1 MGTIPTKARTPTL
14 PTKGNRLV
22 PKLSNRC
29 QQTPNSLSTRKYNYM
44 RQPTTFRKH
53 NRKLIKEQ

>member
-29 QQTPNSLSTRKYNYM
+29 QQTPNSSNTRKSNDI
-44 RQPTTFRKH
+44 RQPSKFRKH